1 MIDMF
6 DEHGKGMIQTKILKR
21 TRKLKELNT
30 KHTTAQT
37 EKFRP
42 VAGGIHDKEPKR
54 TGRLILRK
62 MDFFLLRPR
71 SQTKIGAMKPT
82 ENAHTRGG

>member
-1 MIDMF
+1 MVMVYF
-6 DEHGKGMIQTKILKR
+6 PHQPGARRLMRELK
-21 TRKLKELNT
+21 T

-42 VAGGIHDKEPKR
+42 VAGGIHDREPKR

-62 MDFFLLRPR
+62 IDFFLLRPR
-71 SQTKIGAMKPT
+71 SQTRMGAMKPMRK
-82 ENAHTRGG
+82 AHISGR